1 MIGSVTSGVTGTSLP
16 SVSMLV
22 GVIGGCCC
30 NDLRRYHIALPT
42 PQPSTRIYN

>member
-1 MIGSVTSGVTGTSLP
+1 MTGSVTSGVTATSLP
-16 SVSMLV
+16 FVPMLV

-30 NDLRRYHIALPT
+30 NDLRRYHIAQPP